1 MVLTVDQRRW
11 LVGVAGVLPLV
22 YIVQAIVRVQT
33 GEWDLLGPEPGKAI
47 THFTGTWGFNFLIAT
62 LAITPLS
69 RHLGQKWL
77 VPLRRM
83 LGLYAAFYVSLHAL
97 AYLAFLL
104 GWQWGELGR
113 EVVERPYLMVG
124 ALSWLLLLPLVVTS
138 TKSWQR
144 RLKRRWKRLH
154 QLIYVIVALAAVHYL
169 LQIRASWFEPVAYTL
184 IAAFLLALRL
194 WFFAKKKRA
203 RTS

>member
-77 VPLRRM
+77 GPHRRM

>member
-113 EVVERPYLMVG
+113 EVVERPYLLVG

-144 RLKRRWKRLH
+144 RLKRRWTRLH

>member
-1 MVLTVDQRRW
+1 MVLTLTGRRW
-11 LVGVAGVLPLV
+11 LIGIACALPLI

-33 GEWDLLGPEPGKAI
+33 GEWNLLGPEPGKAI
-47 THFTGTWGFNFLIAT
+47 THFTGTWGFNFLLLT
-62 LAITPLS
+62 LAVTPIVRLTK
-69 RHLGQKWL
+69 QKWL
-77 VPLRRM
+77 MPHRRM

-113 EVVERPYLMVG
+113 EVVERPYLLVG
-124 ALSWLLLLPLVVTS
+124 ALSWLLLLPLVITS
-138 TKSWQR
+138 TKTWQR
-144 RLKRRWKRLH
+144 RLKRRWKKLH

>member
-11 LVGVAGVLPLV
+11 LMGVVGMLPLI

-69 RHLGQKWL
+69 RLLGQKWL
-77 VPLRRM
+77 MPHRRM

>member
-77 VPLRRM
+77 VPHRRM

-169 LQIRASWFEPVAYTL
+169 LQIRASWFEPLPTL
-184 IAAFLLALRL
+184 L
-194 WFFAKKKRA
+194 
-203 RTS
+203 

>member
-62 LAITPLS
+62 LAITPMS

-77 VPLRRM
+77 MSHRRM

-104 GWQWGELGR
+104 G
-113 EVVERPYLMVG
+113 
-124 ALSWLLLLPLVVTS
+124 
-138 TKSWQR
+138 
-144 RLKRRWKRLH
+144 
-154 QLIYVIVALAAVHYL
+154 
-169 LQIRASWFEPVAYTL
+169 
-184 IAAFLLALRL
+184 
-194 WFFAKKKRA
+194 
-203 RTS
+203 